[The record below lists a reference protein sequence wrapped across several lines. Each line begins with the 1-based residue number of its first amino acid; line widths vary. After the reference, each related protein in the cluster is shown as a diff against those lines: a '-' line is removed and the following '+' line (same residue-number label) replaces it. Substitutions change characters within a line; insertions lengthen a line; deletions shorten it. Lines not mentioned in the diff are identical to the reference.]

1 MTQKIK
7 LLSTLL
13 LFMITSECLAVPAY
27 PKPVKVKQPDGTF
40 VTLQMRG
47 DELGYR
53 NIDDTE
59 RLCII
64 NGEQVIILNTTYF
77 NFDIPLPSENEVSE
91 KNYDV
96 EGVISYYN
104 YPGHNDAFLLTAP
117 LIPSDETAINTI
129 SVSHNDAKTIYN
141 LNGQRISSLHK
152 GFNIVNGKKVWVK

>member
-64 NGEQVIILNTTYF
+64 NGEQVITLSFLVNSSTYP
-77 NFDIPLPSENEVSE
+77 I
-91 KNYDV
+91 
-96 EGVISYYN
+96 
-104 YPGHNDAFLLTAP
+104 
-117 LIPSDETAINTI
+117 
-129 SVSHNDAKTIYN
+129 
-141 LNGQRISSLHK
+141 R
-152 GFNIVNGKKVWVK
+152 

>member
-64 NGEQVIILNTTYF
+64 NGEQVIILSFLVNSSTYP
-77 NFDIPLPSENEVSE
+77 I
-91 KNYDV
+91 
-96 EGVISYYN
+96 
-104 YPGHNDAFLLTAP
+104 
-117 LIPSDETAINTI
+117 
-129 SVSHNDAKTIYN
+129 
-141 LNGQRISSLHK
+141 R
-152 GFNIVNGKKVWVK
+152 

>member
-47 DELGYR
+47 DDLGYR

-64 NGEQVIILNTTYF
+64 NGEQVITLSFLVNSSTYP
-77 NFDIPLPSENEVSE
+77 I
-91 KNYDV
+91 
-96 EGVISYYN
+96 
-104 YPGHNDAFLLTAP
+104 
-117 LIPSDETAINTI
+117 
-129 SVSHNDAKTIYN
+129 
-141 LNGQRISSLHK
+141 R
-152 GFNIVNGKKVWVK
+152 

>member
-64 NGEQVIILNTTYF
+64 NIEQVITLSFLVNSSTYP
-77 NFDIPLPSENEVSE
+77 I
-91 KNYDV
+91 
-96 EGVISYYN
+96 
-104 YPGHNDAFLLTAP
+104 
-117 LIPSDETAINTI
+117 
-129 SVSHNDAKTIYN
+129 
-141 LNGQRISSLHK
+141 R
-152 GFNIVNGKKVWVK
+152 